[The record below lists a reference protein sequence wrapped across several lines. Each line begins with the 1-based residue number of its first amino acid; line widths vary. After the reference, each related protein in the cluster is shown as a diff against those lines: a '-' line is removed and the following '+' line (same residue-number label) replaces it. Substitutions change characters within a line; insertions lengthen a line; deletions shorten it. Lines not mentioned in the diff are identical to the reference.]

1 MSAIKNDE
9 VKHIKSINCSCRSC
23 AYHDGDSFCTADKI
37 SVGPS
42 TASCCTDTVCA
53 TYKKKNF

>member
-1 MSAIKNDE
+1 MSLFNNQAP
-9 VKHIKSINCSCRSC
+9 KHNRDISCCVRNC
-23 AYHDGDSFCTADKI
+23 AYHDGECYCTADKI

-53 TYKKKNF
+53 TYRKKEF